1 MPCGGFERTAREDRA
16 ALAARRPARLRA
28 LGVLKLRG
36 SRKSAMRIFAGIPR
50 AFKEAVPHERMEKGE
65 DARRYRRRDGL
76 DGGARR
82 SCTVSV
88 RSSTACGTSA
98 CRRRSSEVVRGAER
112 AVTGSRKRTLLSTQ
126 LARTRQR
133 SARLLLAP
141 SSGFEQAGKTH
152 QGAQAR
158 ATVILLTG
166 FDPSRSI
173 ELAGS
178 ADAPCSDL
186 LPADV
191 PHRASQPASAGSSSS
206 SSLLLSKSSMTAVR
220 VDVVRSEGEAARTG
234 IERMEG
240 SVGRASIISGRRRR
254 GLGVFKVR

>member
-1 MPCGGFERTAREDRA
+1 MVVRPVGTSRTTGVPCGGFERTAREDRA
-16 ALAARRPARLRA
+16 VLAARRLARLRA
-28 LGVLKLRG
+28 LGVLRLHG
-36 SRKSAMRIFAGIPR
+36 SRRLALRSFAGISR
-50 AFKEAVPHERMEKGE
+50 AFKEAVPHGRMGKGE

-98 CRRRSSEVVRGAER
+98 CRRRSSAAVRGSER
-112 AVTGSRKRTLLSTQ
+112 VLTASRKRTLLSTQ

-141 SSGFEQAGKTH
+141 SSGFERVGKTH

-158 ATVILLTG
+158 ATVILLTR
-166 FDPSRSI
+166 FDPSRSR

-178 ADAPCSDL
+178 ADSPCSDL

-206 SSLLLSKSSMTAVR
+206 SSLLLSKSSIMAVR
-220 VDVVRSEGEAARTG
+220 VEVVR
-234 IERMEG
+234 
-240 SVGRASIISGRRRR
+240 
-254 GLGVFKVR
+254 